1 MRKRTKGILVCR
13 VTKSGNVQTYST
25 AKAKRPYVRLFGEWV
40 RIKESDLHLY
50 TDFKIEYR

>member
-13 VTKSGNVQTYST
+13 VTKSGNVQTYS
-25 AKAKRPYVRLFGEWV
+25 KVKRPYVRLFGEWV
-40 RIKESDLHLY
+40 PIKESDLHLY

>member
-13 VTKSGNVQTYST
+13 VTKSGNVQTYSN
-25 AKAKRPYVRLFGEWV
+25 AKKKKPYVRLFGEWV
-40 RIKESDLHLY
+40 PIKESDLHLY